1 MLTNPRSYDRGRSF
15 HTVLIPCYAH
25 REVEMQGLNPLGQRV
40 LGALLEEH
48 PEWEVHAEI
57 FADGDLELAVPAPE
71 GSRAKHLIVSTSRG
85 KDVWVR
91 YAPPRMCYPVESEQE
106 MARIVDALL
115 TDAAYFLV
123 ITQGDEWVE
132 TSLLPPDQEPTLLEG
147 QVADVVSW
155 SGHSDRIV
163 TCTNTLSSKGGGG
176 A

>member
-1 MLTNPRSYDRGRSF
+1 MR
-15 HTVLIPCYAH
+15 
-25 REVEMQGLNPLGQRV
+25 GLNPLGQRV

-48 PEWEVHAEI
+48 PDWEIHAETV
-57 FADGDLELAVPAPE
+57 ADGDLELAVPAPK

-91 YAPPRMCYPVESEQE
+91 YAPPRMCYPVESDQE
-106 MARIVDALL
+106 MNRIIRALL
-115 TDAAYFLV
+115 TDAAPFLV
-123 ITQGDEWVE
+123 ITRGEEWIE

-163 TCTNTLSSKGGGG
+163 TYTDTRSSKGEGG